1 MAIARGRV
9 RWQCRR
15 SLLELD
21 LVLARFLET
30 DFDRLDDE
38 QLADFENLLRYDD
51 YDLWAMINGSR
62 ECEDARC
69 REWVARL
76 RRC

>member
-1 MAIARGRV
+1 VAVSKGRV

-21 LVLARFLET
+21 LVLERFLV
-30 DFDRLDDE
+30 DGFDGLNEE
-38 QLADFENLLRYDD
+38 QLADFEDLLRCDD
-51 YDLWAMINGSR
+51 FDLWAMVNGSKP
-62 ECEDARC
+62 CEVGRWKDM
-69 REWVARL
+69 VARL